1 MLVVKNLSR
10 YYGAVLALKN
20 IHFALKEQEVVALL
34 GLNGAGKTTTLRLLT
49 GYLFPSEGSVFID
62 GVNLYQDLEKARQEI
77 GYLPENPQ
85 LYQEMTVRSFLSYVY
100 RMRRATRQGEE
111 EAVLRALEKA
121 KIADKSQEKIA
132 NLSAGLKKRVA
143 LAQALVHN
151 PKLLILDEPLS
162 DLDPLQIAEMR
173 RLISE
178 LKKEHTILLSS
189 HILKEVAQVAD
200 RFLFLRKGEL
210 VAEEN
215 WSSLQEKTQEQKLKL
230 KISPKEANI
239 RQIFANYP
247 NLIRIEEDKE
257 YFYLVFSSQ
266 GFSLEEVSQH
276 LLKNQIAVLEMQ
288 TLKADLEEIFL
299 RIAA

>member
-121 KIADKSQEKIA
+121 KISDKSQEKIA

-173 RLISE
+173 RLIGE

-215 WSSLQEKTQEQKLKL
+215 WSSLQEKAQEQKLKL
-230 KISPKEANI
+230 KIFPKEANI